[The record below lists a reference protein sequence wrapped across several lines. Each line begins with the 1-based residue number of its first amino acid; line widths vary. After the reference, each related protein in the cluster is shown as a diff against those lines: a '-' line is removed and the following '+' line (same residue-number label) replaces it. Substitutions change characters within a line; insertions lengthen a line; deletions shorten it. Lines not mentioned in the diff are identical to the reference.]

1 MSGMEMLFKS
11 FGLDPE
17 AMTKTAAEFR
27 QGIEAMNANMAKII
41 AQNQEILMV
50 LHEVL
55 VESHDSDLCDN
66 HPFANDGPVRS
77 VVNHGE

>member
-27 QGIEAMNANMAKII
+27 QGIEAMNKNMALII
-41 AQNQEILMV
+41 MQNEEILRRLREMKDDNLMQYKV
-50 LHEVL
+50 TCVTNNAQ
-55 VESHDSDLCDN
+55 DSDSIIL
-66 HPFANDGPVRS
+66 
-77 VVNHGE
+77 

>member
-17 AMTKTAAEFR
+17 AMTKTAAELR
-27 QGIEAMNANMAKII
+27 QGIDAMNANMAKII
-41 AQNQEILMV
+41 AQNQEILLM
-50 LHEVL
+50 LHGL
-55 VESHDSDLCDN
+55 RMDLHDSDLCDV

>member
-27 QGIEAMNANMAKII
+27 QGIEAMNKNMALII
-41 AQNQEILMV
+41 IQNDEILRRLREMG
-50 LHEVL
+50 
-55 VESHDSDLCDN
+55 DDN
-66 HPFANDGPVRS
+66 LMQYRVTCGTS
-77 VVNHGE
+77 ETNHAE